1 MIIFAI
7 ASLGNALM
15 TNIWG
20 MVVLRC
26 VQSVGASCGQA
37 VGAGV
42 IADTYE
48 IERRG
53 AAFGKFF
60 LGFFIGPL
68 VGPILGKSI
77 YIYVRERIKNS
88 S

>member
-1 MIIFAI
+1 MIIFSI

-26 VQSVGASCGQA
+26 VQSVGASCGQS
-37 VGAGV
+37 VGAGC
-42 IADTYE
+42 ISDTYP
-48 IERRG
+48 IEKRG

-60 LGFFIGPL
+60 LGYFIGPL
-68 VGPILGKSI
+68 VGPILGKHISI
-77 YIYVRERIKNS
+77 LK
-88 S
+88 